1 MLLSKISGTYR
12 EQKISIKNYYV
23 IFRNICIKWKR
34 NRCNKRAESIDE
46 ITKVAESM
54 ASGKSIKEFCKDSK
68 AVNQYENLASE
79 MLAMIS

>member
-1 MLLSKISGTYR
+1 M
-12 EQKISIKNYYV
+12 IK
-23 IFRNICIKWKR
+23 FLKSWKR

-68 AVNQYENLASE
+68 AANQYENLANE
-79 MLAMIS
+79 VLARLSQCI